1 MSFGNIGNRRPM
13 QTMRAGFGSPTFS
26 SQTGARDPTRIM
38 SANTSAPSSAM
49 SVSESTLLSRR
60 TDHLEKEV
68 RPLKESITRGTSERN
83 KLKCE
88 LTNSTNA
95 LYAEMQWVFAKN
107 HKPLKGR
114 AKWNDISSEECDV
127 AKKSGSKLLLVYPMK
142 KYHVPAE
149 ACEHPTTQF
158 LMRCKTVNSVTG
170 QISMHWVVVHE
181 VVKMEKK
188 EKHIR
193 HVHDFSFA

>member
-1 MSFGNIGNRRPM
+1 
-13 QTMRAGFGSPTFS
+13 MRSGFGSPSFS
-26 SQTGARDPTRIM
+26 SQTGARDPTRLVGN
-38 SANTSAPSSAM
+38 SGGSSSVSV

-68 RPLKESITRGTSERN
+68 RPIKESITRGTSERN

-114 AKWNDISSEECDV
+114 AKWNDVQSEPCDV

-142 KYHVPAE
+142 KYEMPSE
-149 ACEHPTTQF
+149 ACEQPTTQF

-181 VVKMEKK
+181 VIKMEKK